1 MIRVT
6 PRVYRPIMDT
16 MAVEQ
21 NGINAVTLEERHG
34 RPRDLFW
41 PWAGSNLSLFGVAF
55 GVYIVGLGLGV
66 FPAIIT
72 GAVGYLLSFGL
83 VGLVAVAGTRSGV
96 PTMTLGRA
104 AFGYQGNKL
113 PAVLSYVSNVG
124 WETVLVTLSAQGG
137 AAILGRLAPGL
148 NPTVATAACF
158 AVAALVVIAVGVFG
172 HAMIMMVQRYLTY
185 AFVVLTVVYMALM
198 APKLGTSLSSTGGVG
213 AWVGGII
220 FAMTLLG
227 LGWVNCG
234 ADYSRYLP
242 ADSKPGSVALWT
254 TLGGALPPMV
264 LLVFGVLLAGGDP
277 KLAGEAS
284 ADPVGALAGALPTW
298 FLLPY
303 LLTAIGGFLAGAIM
317 DIYSSGLSMLALGVP
332 IRRHYAVLVDGVLM
346 VLGGY
351 YLLFVSDSFFGT
363 FQAFLAII
371 GVAMAAWVAIFLVD
385 MWRQRDGGRFYD
397 ERLLRAGAPA
407 VNWAGL
413 VSLVVASFVGI
424 GLITST
430 DPNIAKVV
438 GFLMSDAMKK
448 GTFGTANIGVVV
460 ALLLAGLLY
469 FVLKPR
475 RR

>member
-1 MIRVT
+1 
-6 PRVYRPIMDT
+6 MDT

-21 NGINAVTLEERHG
+21 NGINAVPLAERRG
-34 RPRDLFW
+34 RPADLFW

-55 GVYIVGLGLGV
+55 GIYVVGLGLGV
-66 FPAIIT
+66 VPAILT
-72 GAVGYLLSFGL
+72 GAIGYLLSFGL
-83 VGLVAVAGTRSGV
+83 VGLVAVAGARSGV

-104 AFGYQGNKL
+104 PFGYQGNKL

-124 WETVLVTLSAQGG
+124 WEIVLVTLSAQGG
-137 AAILGRLAPGL
+137 AAILGRFAPGI
-148 NPTVATAACF
+148 PHTTATAVCF
-158 AVAALVVIAVGVFG
+158 VIAALVTIAIGVYG
-172 HAMIMMVQRYLTY
+172 HALIMVVQRYLTY
-185 AFVVLTVVYMALM
+185 AFVVLTVVYLVLM
-198 APKLGTSLSSTGGVG
+198 APKLGTALKTTAGPGG
-213 AWVGGII
+213 WVGGII

-242 ADSKPGSVALWT
+242 VEARPSRVALWT
-254 TLGGALPPMV
+254 TLGGAVPPMV

-277 KLAGEAS
+277 GLANAAG

-332 IRRHYAVLVDGVLM
+332 IKRHYAVLVDGALM

-351 YLLFVSDSFFGT
+351 YLLFVSSSFLGT

-371 GVAMAAWVAIFLVD
+371 GVVMAAWVAIFLVD
-385 MWRQRDGGRFYD
+385 MWRLRANGHGYD
-397 ERLLRAGAPA
+397 ERLLRPGAPA

-413 VSLVVASFVGI
+413 VSLVAASIVGI
-424 GLITST
+424 GLITSM
-430 DPNIAKVV
+430 DQNIARVV
-438 GFLMSDAMKK
+438 GFLMSDELKT
-448 GTFGTANIGVVV
+448 GTFGAANIGVVV

-469 FVLKPR
+469 YLFTLR

>member
-1 MIRVT
+1 
-6 PRVYRPIMDT
+6 MDT

-21 NGINAVTLEERHG
+21 NGINAVPEAERRG
-34 RPRDLFW
+34 RPGDLFW

-55 GVYIVGLGLGV
+55 GVYMVGLGLGV
-66 FPAIIT
+66 IPAIVT
-72 GAVGYLLSFGL
+72 GAVGYALSFLL

-104 AFGYQGNKL
+104 PFGYQGNKL

-124 WETVLVTLSAQGG
+124 WEIVLVTLSAQSG
-137 AAILGRLAPGL
+137 AAILARLAPGI
-148 NPTVATAACF
+148 PATTATAGCF
-158 AVAALVVIAVGVFG
+158 AVAAVVVIAVGVYG
-172 HAMIMMVQRYLTY
+172 HAMIMAVQRYLTY

-198 APKLGTSLSSTGGVG
+198 LPKLGGSLTSTGGPG
-213 AWVGGII
+213 EWVGGVV

-242 ADSKPGSVALWT
+242 ANSRPRSVALWT
-254 TLGGALPPMV
+254 TLGGAVPPMV

-277 KLAGEAS
+277 KLAEA
-284 ADPVGALAGALPTW
+284 AGGDPVGALAGALPTW

-332 IRRHYAVLVDGVLM
+332 VRRHYAVLIDGVLM

-351 YLLFVSDSFFGT
+351 YLLFVSGSFLGT

-371 GVAMAAWVAIFLVD
+371 GVVMAAWVAIFLVD
-385 MWRQRDGGRFYD
+385 MWRLRAGGRSYD
-397 ERLLRAGAPA
+397 ERLLRPGAPA
-407 VNWAGL
+407 LNWAGL
-413 VSLVVASFVGI
+413 VSLVVASAVGL
-424 GLITST
+424 GLITSA
-430 DPNIAKVV
+430 DPNIARIV
-438 GFLMSDAMKK
+438 GFLMSDEMRA
-448 GTFGTANIGVVV
+448 GTFAGANIGVVI
-460 ALLLAGLLY
+460 ALVLAGLLY
-469 FVLKPR
+469 FLITVFTR
-475 RR
+475 RRSGT